1 MAQRLPP
8 WLTASPTLAA
18 STNSSTGSRVEW
30 AAHDVWPSAPVEW
43 TGPNAVSISS
53 ARRAKSARVRA
64 WDCGS
69 VRIGTHGLNAGSR
82 SALWGRLSQHRG
94 TSRGTGNHRGSIFRL
109 LVGIALARQ
118 NGTDP
123 APSWGVGSDPGTAAR
138 RLGVDR
144 ARVKSAEADLEAR
157 VSRYI
162 GEMPFLWLDV
172 GDEPGSASQR
182 GLIERNAIALL
193 SGYGERALDPPS
205 VGWLG
210 QFSDRERVRRSGL
223 WNNNHVDEDYAS
235 SFLDMLEERIALN
248 GTPKCRNDGRSPT

>member
-1 MAQRLPP
+1 MADRLADTRRFYE
-8 WLTASPTLAA
+8 LLDRLE
-18 STNSSTGSRVEW
+18 SRVGGTRRLAECTGRM
-30 AAHDVWPSAPVEW
+30 DWPQRGLYFFCEAGEERSGSGV
-43 TGPNAVSISS
+43 GL
-53 ARRAKSARVRA
+53 RV
-64 WDCGS
+64 

-109 LVGIALARQ
+109 LGGIALARQ

-123 APSWGVGSDPGTAAR
+123 PPSWGVGSDPGTAAR

-223 WNNNHVDEDYAS
+223 WNNNHVDEGYAS
-235 SFLDMLEERIALN
+235 SFLDMMEERIALN